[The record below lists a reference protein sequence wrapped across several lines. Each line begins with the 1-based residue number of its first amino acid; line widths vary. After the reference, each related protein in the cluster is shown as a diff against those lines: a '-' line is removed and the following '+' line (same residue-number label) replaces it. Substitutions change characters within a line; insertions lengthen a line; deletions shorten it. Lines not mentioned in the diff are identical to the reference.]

1 MKRNWKWLPATSL
14 AVITATTQAG
24 GAAEV
29 RLQLK
34 GGGFEITGELYS
46 YDGVNYVV
54 NSPAFGKMTID
65 GRRFDC
71 LGDNC
76 PKRPVSFAATTI
88 GNVKGDITIAGSNAI
103 GNVLMP
109 KLIEAF
115 AKRAGLE
122 PTRATGNDPRDLTIQ
137 LMNKG
142 GRQVAS
148 MQLSRYGSSAS
159 FGRLEARQ
167 SEIGMSSR
175 RIREAEVAKLA
186 AAGLGN
192 MLQPTHEHILAL
204 DGLLVIV
211 GPDSAAV
218 SISVDN
224 VAKIF
229 SGQINDWVQLG
240 LPRGPIN
247 VYAPAEGSGT
257 FETFDKLVLKPRNL
271 KLAANAKRTED
282 QEQQSKLVAGDPL
295 GIGFVGI
302 AYQRN
307 AKALN
312 IQSACGLISR
322 PKRFAMKTEEY
333 PLTRRLYL
341 YTPGTPKAP
350 LARQLL
356 TFSLSDD
363 AQEVVTGADF
373 IDQRPEALPF
383 KDQGARIAFA
393 LNADE
398 EDFDIKAMRN
408 LLTDISQ
415 SMRLTTTL
423 RFETGSFRLD
433 TKAARDIERLAQL
446 LKTPEYEGR
455 NVLLIGFADSVG
467 AYGSNLLLSQRRAE
481 TVAAALKEAG
491 FGTKVTTK
499 GYSELAP
506 VACNDSTKSRK
517 FNRRV
522 EVWVK

>member
-14 AVITATTQAG
+14 AVIIATTQAG
-24 GAAEV
+24 GAAEI
-29 RLQLK
+29 RLRLK
-34 GGGFEITGELYS
+34 GGGFEITGALYS

-76 PKRPVSFAATTI
+76 PKRPVNFAPAAI
-88 GNVKGDITIAGSNAI
+88 GNVKGDITIAGSNMI

-109 KLIEAF
+109 NLIEAF
-115 AKRAGLE
+115 TKRAGLE
-122 PTRATGNDPRDLTIQ
+122 PTRAAGDSPRDLTIQ
-137 LMNKG
+137 LMNRG

-148 MQLSRYGSSAS
+148 LQLSRYGSSAS
-159 FGRLEARQ
+159 FGSLEARQ
-167 SEIGMSSR
+167 TEIGMSSR
-175 RIREAEVAKLA
+175 RIRKAEAAKLA

-192 MLQPTHEHILAL
+192 MLQRTHEHVLAL
-204 DGLLVIV
+204 DGLIIIV
-211 GPDSAAV
+211 GRDNAAV
-218 SISVDN
+218 SVSVDN

-229 SGQINDWVQLG
+229 SGQITDWVQLG
-240 LPRGPIN
+240 LPPGPIN
-247 VYAPAEGSGT
+247 VYAPAEGSRS
-257 FETFDKLVLKPRNL
+257 FNLFDSLVLKPRKL

-282 QEQQSKLVAGDPL
+282 HEQQSNLVAGDPL

-312 IQSACGLISR
+312 IQSACGLIAR
-322 PKRFAMKTEEY
+322 PTRFAMKTEEY

-341 YTPGTPKAP
+341 YTPGRPTAP
-350 LARQLL
+350 LAQQLL
-356 TFSLSDD
+356 AFALSDD
-363 AQEVVTGADF
+363 AQQIVAEADF

-383 KDQGARIAFA
+383 NDQRARIAFA

-415 SMRLTTTL
+415 SLRLTTTL

-433 TKAARDIERLAQL
+433 TKASRDIDRLAQL
-446 LKTPEYEGR
+446 LKTPEYEGKQ
-455 NVLLIGFADSVG
+455 VLLIGFADSVG
-467 AYGSNLLLSQRRAE
+467 AYGRNLLLSQRRAK
-481 TVAAALKEAG
+481 TVASALKEAG
-491 FGTKVTTK
+491 YDSKVVTK

-506 VACNDSTKSRK
+506 VACNDTTKSRQ